1 MENNINNKVERVIIV
16 GTDIGARPHSLATSI
31 NELEELVKA
40 AGAEVVG
47 VVTQNIDKY
56 SPKYLIGTGKIQEI
70 KEMIKPLEANV
81 VVFNDELSGVQLRNI
96 EDELKVKILDRTNL
110 ILDIFAIRAST
121 YEAKLQVQLAQLS
134 YQLPRLLGID
144 GWSRTGGGIGTRGPG
159 EQIIETDRRRIL
171 REIQTIKEKL
181 KKAEK
186 TRETQRTGRKNSMIP
201 IVSLVGYTNAGKSTI
216 LNRIKISDAKE
227 VFVKDMLFA
236 TLDPSSRKAKLLNGM
251 DFIISDTVGFVSKLP
266 TKLVEAFKSTL
277 EEIKHSDLILHVI
290 DASNEDLEIQ
300 YKTTMDILEELKVDR
315 SRILTVFNKMDR
327 VGGDLLI
334 NPRHGENRIY
344 ISATHDESMDKLLK
358 AIEDNLPERFYNAK
372 LLIGY
377 ADSDTL
383 SEILNKHNH
392 ENLEYRED
400 GVSLEVIL
408 SEAEFRKY
416 ERFVV

>member
-1 MENNINNKVERVIIV
+1 
-16 GTDIGARPHSLATSI
+16 
-31 NELEELVKA
+31 
-40 AGAEVVG
+40 
-47 VVTQNIDKY
+47 
-56 SPKYLIGTGKIQEI
+56 
-70 KEMIKPLEANV
+70 
-81 VVFNDELSGVQLRNI
+81 
-96 EDELKVKILDRTNL
+96 
-110 ILDIFAIRAST
+110 
-121 YEAKLQVQLAQLS
+121 
-134 YQLPRLLGID
+134 
-144 GWSRTGGGIGTRGPG
+144 
-159 EQIIETDRRRIL
+159 
-171 REIQTIKEKL
+171 
-181 KKAEK
+181 
-186 TRETQRTGRKNSMIP
+186 MIP